1 MPIGDKTMAESKNSQ
16 EDFIHAQK
24 IDELFHFLE
33 KARVFF
39 EESFAT
45 FTLLLKQACVKLWE
59 ETKYLFSKL
68 TPMDYFFGGISFAV
82 LFGASIIFL
91 LGFALIGYQ
100 ILIWLK
106 NGVWTEFPIMVIFD
120 YVFQGTALHDWL
132 QNPGSWFGLHQVI
145 EWLLENTPL
154 ALALIVDGALGILV
168 MLGIITAAIFI
179 RRFQFKRLE
188 KN

>member
-1 MPIGDKTMAESKNSQ
+1 MTESQNSQ
-16 EDFIHAQK
+16 ENFIHTQRW
-24 IDELFHFLE
+24 EEFSLYLE
-33 KARVFF
+33 KIRFF
-39 EESFAT
+39 FQEFLV
-45 FTLLLKQACVKLWE
+45 TLNEILKRAGKKLWE

-68 TPMDYFFGGISFAV
+68 TPLDYFFGGISFAI

-100 ILIWLK
+100 VFLWLK
-106 NGVWTEFPIMVIFD
+106 NGMWTEFPILVIFD
-120 YVFQGTALHDWL
+120 YLFQGTALHDWL

-145 EWLLENTPL
+145 EWMLENIPL
-154 ALALIVDGALGILV
+154 SLTLIVDGALGIFA

-188 KN
+188 KK

>member
-1 MPIGDKTMAESKNSQ
+1 MTESKNSQ

-24 IDELFHFLE
+24 IEVFFIYLE

-39 EESFAT
+39 QESFVT
-45 FTLLLKQACVKLWE
+45 LNLLLKQSCMKLWE

-100 ILIWLK
+100 TLLWLK
-106 NGVWTEFPIMVIFD
+106 NGMWTEFPILVIFD

-145 EWLLENTPL
+145 EWMLENIPL
-154 ALALIVDGALGILV
+154 SLTLIVDGALGGFA
-168 MLGIITAAIFI
+168 MLGIIAAAIFI